1 MKKLIALCVML
12 ITTSFNTYANELDPA
27 IVQLQHDWATA
38 NYHTPKSAQELA
50 FKNLSERAAE
60 VVTKTNQKTEAMVW
74 QAIILSGYAKAAGGI
89 TAGIKAL
96 KAVDQSKDLLLESI
110 SIDSQALD
118 GSAYTS
124 LGSLYYKVP
133 VWPISFGNKEKARE
147 YLEKGLSIN
156 PNGIDANYFYAD
168 YLMEIG
174 NYEKAVKYFEKAL
187 NAPARPGREDADEG
201 RKKEVKEGLALAKK
215 KLSEK

>member
-1 MKKLIALCVML
+1 
-12 ITTSFNTYANELDPA
+12 
-27 IVQLQHDWATA
+27 
-38 NYHTPKSAQELA
+38 
-50 FKNLSERAAE
+50 
-60 VVTKTNQKTEAMVW
+60 MVW

-187 NAPARPGREDADEG
+187 NAPARLGREDADEG